1 MIDMKLRYL
10 YLAFLGMMVV
20 SDAMA
25 IKRVDGDTYEKWMMT
40 PPYKREIG
48 DASEGAFIVAGALGK
63 GMSSGTWGK
72 EEGAIVAV
80 VAVEIVEHGGYFCPL
95 QIQCANSDTV
105 KYYNTSW
112 TLYYHP
118 SGYSADKCA
127 WLCETGYAGQ
137 KCAKQTSYLPQSKIL
152 DLTSGISLKT
162 SGKDAGGIENQIYG
176 FDAWGYGG
184 GANQNE
190 KDVLLG
196 AVSFQEH
203 GVMATPVSIECDKD
217 GLKSFVNKVAAYSNL
232 THKLLCA
239 EGYAANQYN
248 TECIPMTM
256 EMLNLTTQVS
266 DQKKM
271 CAGWTEEGYNSAIHN
286 IDATGDCLKYVCKDK
301 TKAFPASGNFE
312 CAECAGSIRG
322 GQNPLT
328 GLCVKCEQ
336 LGQYFD
342 TKTGDCKSA
351 NAFTR
356 IDMQYGKGKTKE
368 TNTKPEN
375 QCWTKVDPEEYKDCV
390 FGKLKLTVKKLAN
403 VNLVASNG
411 TFTWRPTGDTTK
423 TENSTTTGNTQSGG
437 TGTQNIGQGTGAQN
451 NNYNASHLD
460 LQNMQPSPGLEQL
473 RDTPIVY

>member
-1 MIDMKLRYL
+1 MVIDMKLRYL
-10 YLAFLGMMVV
+10 YLAFLGMIVA

-25 IKRVDGDTYEKWMMT
+25 IKTVDNNIYKKWMMT
-40 PPYKREIG
+40 DEKGKFG

-63 GMSSGTWGK
+63 DKSPGTWSD
-72 EEGAIVAV
+72 EGAIVAV

-95 QIQCANSDTV
+95 HIQCANLDKA
-105 KYYNTSW
+105 KYDNSSW
-112 TLYYHP
+112 TTYYHP

-137 KCAKQTSYLPQSKIL
+137 KCAKQTNYLPQSKIL
-152 DLTSGISLKT
+152 DLTSGVSVKKG
-162 SGKDAGGIENQIYG
+162 GKDAGGIEGQVYG
-176 FDAWGYGG
+176 LDTGGYNGG
-184 GANQNE
+184 KNQNE

-203 GVMATPVSIECDKD
+203 GVMARPVSIECDKD
-217 GLKSFVNKVAAYSNL
+217 GKKSFVNKVAAYSSL
-232 THKLLCA
+232 TQKLLCA
-239 EGYAANQYN
+239 EGYAANQNN

-271 CAGWTEEGYNSAIHN
+271 CSGWTEEGYNSAIHN
-286 IDATGDCLKYVCKDK
+286 IDATGDCVKYMCKDK

-342 TKTGDCKSA
+342 SKTGECKNA
-351 NAFTR
+351 MAFTR

-375 QCWTKVDPEEYKDCV
+375 QCWTKVSPEEYKDCV
-390 FGKLKLTVKKLAN
+390 FGKPKLMVSNLKLSVPVAQWSGVSVSAKKPATTY
-403 VNLVASNG
+403 
-411 TFTWRPTGDTTK
+411 TFTPSTINVSTSTAGSMGLTTV
-423 TENSTTTGNTQSGG
+423 GG
-437 TGTQNIGQGTGAQN
+437 VTSLTFN
-451 NNYNASHLD
+451 
-460 LQNMQPSPGLEQL
+460 
-473 RDTPIVY
+473 

>member
-10 YLAFLGMMVV
+10 YLAFLGMMVA

-25 IKRVDGDTYEKWMMT
+25 KTLVDSDTYEKWMMT
-40 PPYKREIG
+40 PFKEKVG

-63 GMSSGTWGK
+63 GMSPGTWND
-72 EEGAIVAV
+72 ESAIVAV
-80 VAVEIVEHGGYFCPL
+80 VALEIVEHGGYFCPL
-95 QIQCANSDTV
+95 QIQCANSDKK
-105 KYYNTSW
+105 KYKNSSW
-112 TLYYHP
+112 TDYYHP

-137 KCAKQTSYLPQSKIL
+137 KCVKQTSYLPQSKIL
-152 DLTSGISLKT
+152 DLTSGVSVKKGGKNAGEIS
-162 SGKDAGGIENQIYG
+162 DQIFG
-176 FDAWGYGG
+176 FDAWDYGDYSKDVSK
-184 GANQNE
+184 NE
-190 KDVLLG
+190 KNVLLG

-203 GVMATPVSIECDKD
+203 GVMATPVYIECDKD
-217 GLKSFVNKVAAYSNL
+217 GKKSFVNKVAAYSNL
-232 THKLLCA
+232 TQKLLCA

-248 TECIPMTM
+248 TECVPMTV

-271 CAGWTEEGYNSAIHN
+271 CPGWTEEGYDSAIHN
-286 IDATGDCLKYVCKDK
+286 IDATGDCVKYMCKDK

-342 TKTGDCKSA
+342 TKTGECKSA
-351 NAFTR
+351 MAFTR

-403 VNLVASNG
+403 VKLEKP
-411 TFTWRPTGDTTK
+411 TFTLRPTGDTTK

-460 LQNMQPSPGLEQL
+460 LQNMQPPLGPEQL
-473 RDTPIVY
+473 RYDEMVY

>member
-1 MIDMKLRYL
+1 MVIDMKLRYL
-10 YLAFLGMMVV
+10 YLAFLGMIMA

-25 IKRVDGDTYEKWMMT
+25 INLVDNITYEKWMMAVGGET
-40 PPYKREIG
+40 FG

-63 GMSSGTWGK
+63 GMSPGTWND
-72 EEGAIVAV
+72 ESAIVAV

-95 QIQCANSDTV
+95 QIQCANLDQN
-105 KYYNTSW
+105 KYKNSSW
-112 TLYYHP
+112 TTYYHP

-152 DLTSGISLKT
+152 DLTSGISVKKG
-162 SGKDAGGIENQIYG
+162 GKDAGNIEDQIYAFHTWG
-176 FDAWGYGG
+176 FNNGQ
-184 GANQNE
+184 NQNQ
-190 KDVLLG
+190 KDLLLG
-196 AVSFQEH
+196 AVSFTEY
-203 GVMATPVSIECDKD
+203 GVMARPVSIECDKD
-217 GLKSFVNKVAAYSNL
+217 GKKSFVNKVAAYSSL
-232 THKLLCA
+232 TQKLLCA
-239 EGYAANQYN
+239 EGYAANQNN

-271 CAGWTEEGYNSAIHN
+271 CSGWTEEGYNSAIHN
-286 IDATGDCLKYVCKDK
+286 IDATGNCVKYMCKDK

-342 TKTGDCKSA
+342 TKTGECKNA
-351 NAFTR
+351 MAFTR

-375 QCWTKVDPEEYKDCV
+375 QCWTKVSPEDYKDCV
-390 FGKLKLTVKKLAN
+390 FGKLKLTVSNLKLSVPVAQWSGVSVSAKKPATTY
-403 VNLVASNG
+403 
-411 TFTWRPTGDTTK
+411 TFTPTTINVSASTAGATGLTTV
-423 TENSTTTGNTQSGG
+423 GG
-437 TGTQNIGQGTGAQN
+437 VTSLGTSPTF
-451 NNYNASHLD
+451 NY
-460 LQNMQPSPGLEQL
+460 
-473 RDTPIVY
+473 